1 MRRNARNWRIE
12 DLEVVARRFGVDVDS
27 QGGTSHVT
35 FRHPRAGR
43 TTVLKHIPIKRWYVR
58 DFVEFISKLEA
69 PIMNEFAN
77 IDKYS
82 FTIRPL
88 STEDGGGFLIEYPD
102 LPGCHSDGET
112 PEQAIVNG
120 RDAVRSYLL
129 SCRKHGD
136 PIPKPSSP
144 AASSGQFRL
153 RMPKSLH
160 ARLAAQ
166 AEREGVSL
174 NMLVV
179 AAAAQALGQRET
191 AAPRKKSR

>member
-1 MRRNARNWRIE
+1 M
-12 DLEVVARRFGVDVDS
+12 
-27 QGGTSHVT
+27 T
-35 FRHPRAGR
+35 
-43 TTVLKHIPIKRWYVR
+43 
-58 DFVEFISKLEA
+58 
-69 PIMNEFAN
+69 EFAN
-77 IDKYS
+77 IDKYP

-88 STEDGGGFLIEYPD
+88 SVEDGGGFLIEYPD

-112 PEQAIVNG
+112 PEQAVVNG
-120 RDAVRSYLL
+120 RDAVRSYLR

-136 PIPKPSSP
+136 PIPKPSSA

-166 AEREGVSL
+166 ADREGVSL

-179 AAAAQALGQRET
+179 AAAARALGQRET
-191 AAPRKKSR
+191 TAPRKKSRSRRAA

>member
-1 MRRNARNWRIE
+1 M
-12 DLEVVARRFGVDVDS
+12 
-27 QGGTSHVT
+27 T
-35 FRHPRAGR
+35 
-43 TTVLKHIPIKRWYVR
+43 
-58 DFVEFISKLEA
+58 
-69 PIMNEFAN
+69 EFAN
-77 IDKYS
+77 IDKYP

-129 SCRKHGD
+129 SCRKHG
-136 PIPKPSSP
+136 SP

-191 AAPRKKSR
+191 TAPRKKSRSRRAA

>member
-1 MRRNARNWRIE
+1 MSEPA
-12 DLEVVARRFGVDVDS
+12 
-27 QGGTSHVT
+27 
-35 FRHPRAGR
+35 
-43 TTVLKHIPIKRWYVR
+43 K
-58 DFVEFISKLEA
+58 
-69 PIMNEFAN
+69 
-77 IDKYS
+77 IDRYP

-88 STEDGGGFLIEYPD
+88 AIEDGGGYLIEYPD

-120 RDAVRSYLL
+120 RGAVRSYLM

-144 AASSGQFRL
+144 VRSSGQFRV
-153 RMPKSLH
+153 RMPKTLH
-160 ARLAAQ
+160 ARLVAE

-179 AAAAQALGQRET
+179 SAAARALGQRERV
-191 AAPRKKSR
+191 APRKKGRRAA

>member
-1 MRRNARNWRIE
+1 
-12 DLEVVARRFGVDVDS
+12 
-27 QGGTSHVT
+27 
-35 FRHPRAGR
+35 
-43 TTVLKHIPIKRWYVR
+43 
-58 DFVEFISKLEA
+58 
-69 PIMNEFAN
+69 MNEFAN
-77 IDKYS
+77 IDKYG

-88 STEDGGGFLIEYPD
+88 SSEDGGGFLIEYPD
-102 LPGCHSDGET
+102 LPGCHSDGDT

-144 AASSGQFRL
+144 AMSSGQFRL

-166 AEREGVSL
+166 AESEGVSL

-179 AAAAQALGQRET
+179 SAAAQALGRRET
-191 AAPRKKSR
+191 TAPRAKAQTYVGCTNSDAFYGGTAGQWLCSRIEGTSNDEGLSWIVDYEFIFAAATFLVIAPWTVRTWVVFDRFCIGK

>member
-1 MRRNARNWRIE
+1 M
-12 DLEVVARRFGVDVDS
+12 
-27 QGGTSHVT
+27 T
-35 FRHPRAGR
+35 
-43 TTVLKHIPIKRWYVR
+43 
-58 DFVEFISKLEA
+58 
-69 PIMNEFAN
+69 EFAN
-77 IDKYS
+77 IDKYP

-88 STEDGGGFLIEYPD
+88 SNADGGGFLIEYPD

-120 RDAVRSYLL
+120 RDAVRSYLA

-136 PIPKPSSP
+136 PIPKPNPP

-160 ARLAAQ
+160 ARLAAR
-166 AEREGVSL
+166 AESEGVSL

-191 AAPRKKSR
+191 AAPRKRSRG

>member
-1 MRRNARNWRIE
+1 MTE
-12 DLEVVARRFGVDVDS
+12 L
-27 QGGTSHVT
+27 
-35 FRHPRAGR
+35 
-43 TTVLKHIPIKRWYVR
+43 
-58 DFVEFISKLEA
+58 
-69 PIMNEFAN
+69 AN
-77 IDKYS
+77 IDKYP

-88 STEDGGGFLIEYPD
+88 SNADGGGFLIEYPD

-120 RDAVRSYLL
+120 RDAVRSYLA

-144 AASSGQFRL
+144 SGSSGQFRL

-160 ARLAAQ
+160 ARLAAR
-166 AEREGVSL
+166 AESEGVSL

-191 AAPRKKSR
+191 AAPRKKSRG

>member
-1 MRRNARNWRIE
+1 M
-12 DLEVVARRFGVDVDS
+12 
-27 QGGTSHVT
+27 T
-35 FRHPRAGR
+35 
-43 TTVLKHIPIKRWYVR
+43 
-58 DFVEFISKLEA
+58 
-69 PIMNEFAN
+69 EFAG
-77 IDKYS
+77 IDKYP

-88 STEDGGGFLIEYPD
+88 SAEDGGGFLIEYPD

-112 PEQAIVNG
+112 PEEAIVNG

-136 PIPKPSSP
+136 PVPQPSSP

-179 AAAAQALGQRET
+179 AAAAQALGRRET
-191 AAPRKKSR
+191 TAPRKKARRRRAV

>member
-1 MRRNARNWRIE
+1 M
-12 DLEVVARRFGVDVDS
+12 
-27 QGGTSHVT
+27 T
-35 FRHPRAGR
+35 
-43 TTVLKHIPIKRWYVR
+43 
-58 DFVEFISKLEA
+58 
-69 PIMNEFAN
+69 EFAN
-77 IDKYS
+77 IDKYP

-88 STEDGGGFLIEYPD
+88 SVEDGGGFLIEYPD

-191 AAPRKKSR
+191 TAPRKKSRGRRAA

>member
-1 MRRNARNWRIE
+1 M
-12 DLEVVARRFGVDVDS
+12 
-27 QGGTSHVT
+27 T
-35 FRHPRAGR
+35 
-43 TTVLKHIPIKRWYVR
+43 
-58 DFVEFISKLEA
+58 
-69 PIMNEFAN
+69 EFAN
-77 IDKYS
+77 IDKYP

-88 STEDGGGFLIEYPD
+88 PDADGGGFLIEYPD

-120 RDAVRSYLL
+120 RDAVRSYLA

-136 PIPKPSSP
+136 PIPKPGST
-144 AASSGQFRL
+144 AGSSGQFRL

-160 ARLAAQ
+160 ARLAAR
-166 AEREGVSL
+166 AESEGVSL

-191 AAPRKKSR
+191 AAPRKKSRG